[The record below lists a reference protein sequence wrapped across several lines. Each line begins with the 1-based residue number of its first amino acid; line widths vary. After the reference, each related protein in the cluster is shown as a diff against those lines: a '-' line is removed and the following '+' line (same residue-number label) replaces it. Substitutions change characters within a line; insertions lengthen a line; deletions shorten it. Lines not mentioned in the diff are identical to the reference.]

1 MDSKDVSELDRVA
14 QRDMMA
20 ALGMLAAGLAHEINT
35 PLGAVR
41 CTGSTLNRIHDKLC
55 ELVAAE
61 APGLGG
67 NPEFVRLKEMLAES
81 DRILQ
86 VSAERILMLV
96 KQMRKFMA
104 HDCPDP
110 VDYDLAETI
119 DGLLLVL
126 NHELKQRITV
136 VRDYGDLPRLYGFP
150 DPVGQILLN
159 LLLNAAQA
167 MPGEGTLTIAARLD
181 GERVVVDVSDDG
193 PGVPEEIRETIF
205 ELGFTTKED
214 AGGTGFGLALA
225 RHLAAKMD
233 GTLEFSTPPGG
244 GSRFTLCFP
253 RRLERRPDGSG
264 PCAPDIDAGA

>member
-1 MDSKDVSELDRVA
+1 MDPKHISELDRVA
-14 QRDMMA
+14 QHDMMA
-20 ALGMLAAGLAHEINT
+20 ALGMLAVGLAHEINT
-35 PLGAVR
+35 PLGAIR
-41 CTGSTLNRIHDKLC
+41 CTGSTLNRVHDKLRD
-55 ELVAAE
+55 LVSAE
-61 APGLGG
+61 APGLGDD
-67 NPEFVRLKEMLAES
+67 PEFARLDEMLAES

-96 KQMRKFMA
+96 GQMRKFMA

-136 VRDYGDLPRLYGFP
+136 VRDYADLPRLYGFP

-167 MPGEGTLTIAARLD
+167 IPGEGAITICARQEGD
-181 GERVVVDVSDDG
+181 RVLVDVSDDG

-205 ELGFTTKED
+205 DLGFTTKAAD
-214 AGGTGFGLALA
+214 GGTGFGLALA

-233 GTLEFSTPPGG
+233 GTLKLSTPPDG

-253 RRLERRPDGSG
+253 SRIERRPDGSG